1 MWKKIRLNW
10 KLKISNMADNVD
22 INRHRYVTLVNVD
35 CRN

>member
-1 MWKKIRLNW
+1 
-10 KLKISNMADNVD
+10 MADNVD